1 MFSAV
6 LDACVLVPT
15 PLTDTLLRLAERDF
29 YRPLWSDRIFDEVV
43 NAVVRI
49 HPDIDEGRIRRRL
62 NVMNDAFEDARVTGW
77 EPLSAGLDLPDP
89 DDRHVLAAALAGR
102 ADSIVT
108 FNLKDFPADRLL
120 PHGLE
125 ARHPD
130 EFLLDQLGLFPPLVL
145 RVLAEQAAAMRY
157 PATDLAGV
165 LSARAMRRP
174 RLRRRGTPPLIRL
187 TLLPQHEVAG
197 HSAHVS

>member
-1 MFSAV
+1 MLSAV

-15 PLTDTLLRLAERDF
+15 TLTDTLLRLAERDF
-29 YRPLWSDRIFDEVV
+29 YRPLWSDRIFDEVAR
-43 NAVVRI
+43 AVGKI
-49 HPDIDEGRIRRRL
+49 HPDIEEARIRLRL
-62 NVMNDAFEDARVTGW
+62 SMMDAAFEDARVTGW

-130 EFLLDQLGLFPPLVL
+130 EFLLDQLGLYPPLVL
-145 RVLAEQAAAMRY
+145 RVLAE
-157 PATDLAGV
+157 
-165 LSARAMRRP
+165 LSVP
-174 RLRRRGTPPLIRL
+174 R
-187 TLLPQHEVAG
+187 E
-197 HSAHVS
+197 